1 MAVNQIVVIVKSTT
15 KKLELIAAMEK
26 QLRSSQLL
34 QPNAQ
39 EPLKKELDAKTEQRN
54 QMEDVICINN

>member
-1 MAVNQIVVIVKSTT
+1 
-15 KKLELIAAMEK
+15 MEK
-26 QLRSSQLL
+26 QLRNSQLL